1 MMKRLYIFLIMLV
14 VAVVLHAQNIPSGYY
29 NGITNQTGTT
39 LKAALHNIIKNDDH
53 TTYSGLWT
61 AYYQTDKRGT
71 NKVWD
76 IYSDNPGGQLPYEYV
91 LGDNQC
97 GGYNGEG
104 SCYNREHLWA
114 QSWTNNDSNEKTDLH
129 HVYPTDGYVNSQ
141 RSNYAFGEVGTAS
154 WTSLNGGKLG
164 ACKTSGYT
172 GTVFEPIDEYKGDIA
187 RALMYVS
194 VRYYTEDSGWDN
206 SAMSTKSV
214 IKDWAISMLLRW
226 HAEDPVSDKE
236 IARNEAVY
244 GIQGNRN
251 PFVDHPEYAAA
262 IWAPNSSYQI
272 TASVSPS
279 NAGTVS
285 GAGSYA
291 AGHTCTL
298 TATPNAGYT
307 FINWTKNSTVVS
319 TNATYSFTVAE
330 NAAYQAN
337 FGTGTYQIAVAAS
350 AGGSA
355 YIGTSPSSTPTT
367 ESIDFSEKSLTVGQ
381 SLNEEVFEIDDN
393 VSVGLYK
400 NDGSN
405 PPAYYSTGTAVRFYP
420 KNTFIVSTQTGNITS
435 ITLTFGS
442 GDNSNAI
449 TTNVGT
455 FSTNTWTGSAT
466 SVTFTIGGT
475 KDHRRIKTI
484 SVTYSGGS
492 PATQA
497 NFAVGSTATVTASP
511 NSGYSFVDWTKN
523 NTHVSSDISYTFT
536 VTEAAN
542 LQANFINNAVS
553 SSQTIA
559 SLTLN
564 GKVTVW
570 SGQTLTVT
578 GTITQPE
585 GSSIVLNNTGQ
596 LVHATPGISAKVKKN
611 VTKWVASPVAGWHAI
626 STPVNNVTFANVTN
640 LTPTG
645 SYNVYR
651 LNEST
656 MTWENCFDDHNV
668 FDWFDNGRG
677 YLYRKGD
684 NTAIEFNGILNV
696 GSVIYPLTYTSSTT
710 KGFHLIGNPYPHNI
724 YKGAGA
730 AIPNTY
736 LEDGFYILTSAGGWS
751 AGTDHTMAI
760 APCQAIL
767 VQAKSSVNNDTLTI
781 TKTTS
786 TGTAKDNYDNIM
798 FVVSNNDYE
807 DVAYAVFKEGH
818 GLNKIEHRNEAIQKL
833 YIEHNGEDFAIADIG
848 EDAQTFNLRFHAA
861 TTARYTMKIKASGVF
876 SCLHLIDRIT
886 GEDVDLLVEDEYSFI
901 GTPSDNES
909 RFIVKFRCSS
919 TSNVDEDIFAYQ
931 SGNEIVVEG
940 DGELQIFDLMGRIVM
955 QRCVK
960 GIETIAQPS
969 NGVYIFKL
977 NAKTQKIVVK

>member
-1 MMKRLYIFLIMLV
+1 MNGV
-14 VAVVLHAQNIPSGYY
+14 TVAIDTKVDVTFNQGTGNNPPKYY
-29 NGITNQTGTT
+29 TN
-39 LKAALHNIIKNDDH
+39 
-53 TTYSGLWT
+53 
-61 AYYQTDKRGT
+61 
-71 NKVWD
+71 
-76 IYSDNPGGQLPYEYV
+76 
-91 LGDNQC
+91 
-97 GGYNGEG
+97 
-104 SCYNREHLWA
+104 
-114 QSWTNNDSNEKTDLH
+114 
-129 HVYPTDGYVNSQ
+129 
-141 RSNYAFGEVGTAS
+141 GTAARCY
-154 WTSLNGGKLG
+154 GGNN
-164 ACKTSGYT
+164 
-172 GTVFEPIDEYKGDIA
+172 F
-187 RALMYVS
+187 
-194 VRYYTEDSGWDN
+194 
-206 SAMSTKSV
+206 
-214 IKDWAISMLLRW
+214 
-226 HAEDPVSDKE
+226 
-236 IARNEAVY
+236 
-244 GIQGNRN
+244 
-251 PFVDHPEYAAA
+251 
-262 IWAPNSSYQI
+262 
-272 TASVSPS
+272 
-279 NAGTVS
+279 
-285 GAGSYA
+285 
-291 AGHTCTL
+291 
-298 TATPNAGYT
+298 
-307 FINWTKNSTVVS
+307 VVS
-319 TNATYSFTVAE
+319 ATSSSITKIVLT
-330 NAAYQAN
+330 
-337 FGTGTYQIAVAAS
+337 FG
-350 AGGSA
+350 
-355 YIGTSPSSTPTT
+355 
-367 ESIDFSEKSLTVGQ
+367 
-381 SLNEEVFEIDDN
+381 N
-393 VSVGLYK
+393 

-405 PPAYYSTGTAVRFYP
+405 
-420 KNTFIVSTQTGNITS
+420 S
-435 ITLTFGS
+435 IS
-442 GDNSNAI
+442 
-449 TTNVGT
+449 TNVGT
-455 FSTNTWTGSAT
+455 FSNTTWTGEAS
-466 SVTFTIGGT
+466 SVTFTIGGSSGN
-475 KDHRRIKTI
+475 RRIRAI
-484 SVTYSGGS
+484 SVTYSGGT

-497 NFAVGSTATVTASP
+497 DLAVGTEVTVTASP

-585 GSSIVLNNTGQ
+585 GSSLVLNNTGQ
-596 LVHATPGISAKVKKN
+596 LVNTTPGISAKVKKN

-677 YLYRKGD
+677 YLYRRG
-684 NTAIEFNGILNV
+684 NSTAIEFNGTLNV
-696 GSVIYPLTYTSSTT
+696 GNVIYPLTYTSSTT

-724 YKGAGA
+724 YKGADA

-736 LEDGFYILTSAGGWS
+736 LEDGFYTLTSAGGWS

-861 TTARYTMKIKASGVF
+861 TTARYTMKIKASGDF

-901 GTPSDNES
+901 GTPSDSES

-960 GIETIAQPS
+960 GIETITQPS

>member
-1 MMKRLYIFLIMLV
+1 MMKRLYISLILLV

-194 VRYYTEDSGWDN
+194 VRYYTEDSGWG
-206 SAMSTKSV
+206 SSTMTNKSE
-214 IKDWAISMLLRW
+214 ILPWAVTMLLRW

-337 FGTGTYQIAVAAS
+337 FGTGTYQIAVAAGS
-350 AGGSA
+350 GGSA
-355 YIGTSPSSTPTT
+355 YIGDSPSSTPVM
-367 ESIDFSEKSLTVGQ
+367 ESIDFSAQGYSNEQ
-381 SLNEEVFEIDDN
+381 SITSATIDDN
-393 VSVGLYK
+393 VSVTFNQGT
-400 NDGSN
+400 NTSN
-405 PPAYYSTGTAVRFYP
+405 APKYFNTGTAIRCYAGNNFVVNAGTY
-420 KNTFIVSTQTGNITS
+420 NITS

-442 GDNSNAI
+442 GDNSNEI
-449 TTNVGT
+449 TTNVGS
-455 FSTNTWTGSAT
+455 FNGSSWSGEAT

-475 KDHRRIKTI
+475 KNHRRIRAI
-484 SVTYSGGS
+484 SVTYSGGT

-497 NFAVGSTATVTASP
+497 DLAVGSEVTVTASP

-570 SGQTLTVT
+570 SGKTLTVT

-585 GSSIVLNNTGQ
+585 GSSLVLNNTGQ

-611 VTKWVASPVAGWHAI
+611 VTKWATSPVAGWHAI

-656 MTWENCFDDHNV
+656 MTWENCLDDHNV

-677 YLYRKGD
+677 YLYRKGN
-684 NTAIEFNGILNV
+684 NTAIEFNGTLNV
-696 GSVIYPLTYTSSTT
+696 GNVIYPLTYTSSTT

-724 YKGAGA
+724 YKGADA

-736 LEDGFYILTSAGGWS
+736 LEDGFYTLTSAGGWS

-861 TTARYTMKIKASGVF
+861 TTARYTMKIKASGDF

-960 GIETIAQPS
+960 GIETITQPS

>member
-1 MMKRLYIFLIMLV
+1 MRRFYMFIALLIA
-14 VAVVLHAQNIPSGYY
+14 AVSLNAQVPRGYY
-29 NGITNQTGTT
+29 DGITNQTGTE

-61 AYYQTDKRGT
+61 AYYQTDKRNT

-97 GGYNGEG
+97 GNYNGEG

-129 HVYPTDGYVNSQ
+129 HVYPTDGYVNAQ
-141 RSNYAFGEVGTAS
+141 RSNYAFGEVSNAS

-164 ACKTSGYT
+164 TCTTTGYT

-279 NAGTVS
+279 NAGTVN

-291 AGHTCTL
+291 AGQSCTL

-307 FINWTKNSTVVS
+307 FLNWTKNSTVVS

-337 FGTGTYQIAVAAS
+337 FGTTTNYQIAVTAS
-350 AGGSA
+350 SGGTA
-355 YIGTSPSSTPTT
+355 YIGDSPSSTPTT

-497 NFAVGSTATVTASP
+497 NLAVGTEVTVTASS
-511 NSGYSFVDWTKN
+511 NTGYSFVDWTKN
-523 NTHVSSDISYTFT
+523 DVHVSSDIAYSFT
-536 VTEAAN
+536 VTEAAS
-542 LQANFINNAVS
+542 LKANFMSNAVS
-553 SSQTIA
+553 SSQTVA

-596 LVHATPGISAKVKKN
+596 LIHATPGISAKVKKN
-611 VTKWVASPVAGWHAI
+611 VTKWAASPVAGWHAI
-626 STPVNNVTFANVTN
+626 ATPVNNVTFANVTN

-656 MTWENCFDDHNV
+656 MTWENCLDDQNV
-668 FDWFDNGRG
+668 FDLFDNGRG
-677 YLYRKGD
+677 YLYRKG
-684 NTAIEFNGILNV
+684 NSTAIEFNGTLNV
-696 GSVIYPLTYTSSTT
+696 GNVIYPLTYTSSSTR
-710 KGFHLIGNPYPHNI
+710 GFHLIGNPYPHNI

-736 LEDGFYILTSAGGWS
+736 LEDGFYTLTSAGGWS
-751 AGTDHTMAI
+751 AGTDHTTAI
-760 APCQAIL
+760 APCQAVL

-798 FVVSNNDYE
+798 FVVSNNDYD

-848 EDAQTFNLRFHAA
+848 EDAQAFNLKFHAA
-861 TTARYTMKIKASGVF
+861 TTARYTMKIKAIGDF

-886 GEDVDLLVEDEYSFI
+886 GEDVDLLVEDEYYFI
-901 GTPSDNES
+901 GTPSDSES
-909 RFIVKFRCSS
+909 RFIVTFKCSS
-919 TSNVDEDIFAYQ
+919 TSNVDGDVFAYQ

-940 DGELQIFDLMGRIVM
+940 DGELQVFDLMGRVVM
-955 QRCVK
+955 QRRVK

-969 NGVYIFKL
+969 KGVYIFKL